1 MKSIVIKAADG
12 KDLQMYAQ
20 LTGSVPKANVL
31 IIHGMAEH
39 GARYEDFA
47 IFLNSKGFDV
57 YVPDLRGHGKT
68 AGNLENTGHFAD
80 HNGWEIV
87 IEDIQTIVST
97 ILKTEQNV
105 PLILIGH
112 SMGSLL
118 ARSYFEKHSNEIHAL
133 ILSGTSYQPK
143 MLVYGGLL
151 MCRLQQLFFGIKH
164 RSLLLTK
171 MSFGDFIKKFK
182 NTTTVFDWLSCDPT
196 VPAKY
201 VNDEYCG
208 FICTVGFFRDLLTGI
223 LSIQSKKH
231 FMDFPKN
238 KPVYMFSGALDPVGN
253 SGIGVH
259 KVFEKYSQSG
269 VSNIQLKLYPEGRHE
284 MLNEI
289 NKFEVFEDIKTFIEK
304 CIKKMV

>member
-12 KDLQMYAQ
+12 KDLQLYTQ
-20 LTGSVPKANVL
+20 LSGNVPKANVL

-39 GARYEDFA
+39 AARYEDFA
-47 IFLNSKGFDV
+47 MFLNSKGFDV
-57 YVPDLRGHGKT
+57 YAPDLRGHGKT
-68 AGNLENTGHFAD
+68 AGKIDNTGHLAD

-97 ILKTEQNV
+97 ILKTDKNV

-112 SMGSLL
+112 SMGSLI

-164 RSLLLTK
+164 RSKLLTK
-171 MSFGDFIKKFK
+171 MSFGNFNKKFK
-182 NTTTVFDWLSCDPT
+182 NTTTDFDWLSSDPT

-201 VNDEYCG
+201 IDDEYCG

-223 LSIQSKKH
+223 LCIQSKKH
-231 FMDFPKN
+231 FKNFPKD
-238 KPVYMFSGALDPVGN
+238 KLVYMFSGALDSVGN
-253 SGIGVH
+253 SGKGVR
-259 KVFEKYSQSG
+259 KVFERYRQSG

-289 NKFEVFEDIKTFIEK
+289 DKVEVFEDVKNYIEK
-304 CIKKMV
+304 ALL